1 MPCQKCPNY
10 EALINIFSLSKYEK
24 RFGLDS
30 GKTEMTEIQ
39 NFCTYYCKIGDN
51 TNKHLDGS
59 TEPESYLCM
68 EAGEKLL

>member
-1 MPCQKCPNY
+1 
-10 EALINIFSLSKYEK
+10 
-24 RFGLDS
+24 
-30 GKTEMTEIQ
+30 MTEIQ